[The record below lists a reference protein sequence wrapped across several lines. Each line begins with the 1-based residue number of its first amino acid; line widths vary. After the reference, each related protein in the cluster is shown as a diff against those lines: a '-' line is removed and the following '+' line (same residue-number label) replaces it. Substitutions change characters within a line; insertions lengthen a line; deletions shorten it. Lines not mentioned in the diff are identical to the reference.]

1 MGDEQNKKKRVPI
14 STKRLKDHLVK
25 RNEVEID
32 VPELNALMGLEDDE
46 IATLKVRQL
55 TLNEYLL
62 CQQNIE
68 DKMRNLVEG
77 VIAAA
82 EKRGEVQDEILASY
96 KGLSP
101 MAKYYVD
108 VCSQG
113 VVEPKMTK
121 QDWIFLTKNFPMTVE
136 RIATRIIMLTQ
147 GGSGLKKNSS
157 D

>member
-1 MGDEQNKKKRVPI
+1 MGDEPQEKKRVPI
-14 STKRLKDHLVK
+14 NPKKLKNHLVK
-25 RNEVEID
+25 LSEIEIE
-32 VPELNALMGLEDDE
+32 VPELNSLMGLEDDE
-46 IATLKVRQL
+46 TAILKARQL
-55 TLNEYLL
+55 NLNEYLL

-108 VCSQG
+108 VCSLG
-113 VVEPKMTK
+113 IIEPKMIK

-136 RIATRIIMLTQ
+136 RIATRIIVLTQ
-147 GGSGLKKNSS
+147 GGSTLKKNSS
-157 D
+157 G

>member
-1 MGDEQNKKKRVPI
+1 MGDEKTEKKRVPI
-14 STKRLKDHLVK
+14 TTKKLRDHLVK
-25 RNEVEID
+25 PNEMEIE
-32 VPELNALMGLEDDE
+32 VPELNKLMGLEDDE
-46 IATLKVRQL
+46 IAILKVRQL
-55 TLNEYLL
+55 NLNEYLL

-113 VVEPKMTK
+113 VIEPKMIK
-121 QDWIFLTKNFPMTVE
+121 QDWIFLTKNFPMTIE
-136 RIATRIIMLTQ
+136 RIATRIIVLTQ

-157 D
+157 G